1 MERTIAPHKHSIKAP
16 SYLPVSTIEF
26 GNGSQL
32 FCQEGGSQELVSLTI
47 RLNAGSKL
55 QDKFLTTALCKD
67 LLLSGTKH
75 HKAVEIT
82 EKIDFLGAYINT
94 DYNQDFTTIQLF
106 CMRKYFAELIP
117 YLSEII
123 FEPLFPVEEFKRII
137 QKKKQTFLVNNEKVH
152 NKSRG
157 IFFNALFGDENC
169 YGALLKEEHFDEI
182 SVEDIQKFHTKYY
195 HASNM
200 ELFMAGKFDEEEK
213 MLVEHYF
220 GSEKT
225 DITFTNYN
233 NKIHYPKSKLI
244 HEHKE
249 NALQSSIRLGYA
261 TFDAVHPDYFNMKIV
276 STILGG
282 YFGSRL
288 MKNIREDKGYT
299 YGIGSFQVSLLG
311 TGYFGI
317 STEVGAHVTNNALDE
332 IYKELNLL
340 RTVLISEEEL
350 SLVKN
355 YMLGNILK
363 SADGIFN
370 QAELFKNLRSHQL
383 DFNHIHSLVDRIR
396 SIQPEDVLAISNK
409 YLDRSLMHEIVLGKI
424 N

>member
-1 MERTIAPHKHSIKAP
+1 MKRTIAPHKHGIKAP
-16 SYLPVSTIEF
+16 TYIPVSTIEF
-26 GNGSQL
+26 SNGSQL

-55 QDKFLTTALCKD
+55 QDKFLTAALCKD
-67 LLLSGTKH
+67 LLLSGTAH
-75 HKAVEIT
+75 HKADEIT

-117 YLSEII
+117 YLYEII
-123 FEPLFPVEEFKRII
+123 FEPLFPAEEFNRIV
-137 QKKKQTFLVNNEKVH
+137 QKKRQNFLVNNEKVH
-152 NKSRG
+152 HKSRG

-169 YGALLKEEHFDEI
+169 YGALLKEEHFNEI
-182 SVEDIQKFHTKYY
+182 GLEEIKQFHAKYY

-200 ELFMAGKFDEEEK
+200 EMYMAGKFGDQERL
-213 MLVEHYF
+213 LVEQYF
-220 GSEKT
+220 GHEKSL
-225 DITFTNYN
+225 IEFKEFN
-233 NKIHYPKSKLI
+233 NTVHYPKSKLI
-244 HEHKE
+244 HENKAK
-249 NALQSSIRLGYA
+249 ALQSSIRLGYA
-261 TFDAVHPDYFNMKIV
+261 NFDALHPDYFNMKIV
-276 STILGG
+276 STVLGG

-317 STEVGAHVTNNALDE
+317 STEVGAQVTNYALDE

-340 RTVLISEEEL
+340 RTQLISEQEL
-350 SLVKN
+350 NLVKN
-355 YMLGNILK
+355 YMLGNILN

-396 SIQPEDVLAISNK
+396 SIHPEEILAVSNK
-409 YLDRSLMHEIVLGKI
+409 YLDRSLMHEIVIGKI
-424 N
+424 D

>member
-16 SYLPVSTIEF
+16 IYIPVSTSVF
-26 GNGSQL
+26 GNGSKL
-32 FCQEGGSQELVSLTI
+32 HCQEGGSQDLISLTI

-67 LLLSGTKH
+67 LLMSGTKH
-75 HKAVEIT
+75 HKASEIT
-82 EKIDFLGAYINT
+82 EKVDFLGAYINT

-106 CMRKYFAELIP
+106 CMRKYFTELLP
-117 YLSEII
+117 LLSEII
-123 FEPLFPVEEFKRII
+123 FEPLFPESEFNRMV
-137 QKKKQTFLVNNEKVH
+137 QTKKQTFLVNNEKVH
-152 NKSRG
+152 QKSRG
-157 IFFNALFGDENC
+157 IFFNTLFGDNNC
-169 YGALLKEEHFDEI
+169 YGAQLEEEHFDQI
-182 SVEDIQKFHTKYY
+182 SLSDVQKFHERYY

-200 ELFMAGKFDEEEK
+200 ELFIAGKFGSEETK
-213 MLVEHYF
+213 LVEKLF
-220 GSEKT
+220 GQDKQVISFKE
-225 DITFTNYN
+225 YN
-233 NKIHYPKSKLI
+233 NTIVYPKSMRI
-244 HEHKE
+244 HESKKGS
-249 NALQSSIRLGYA
+249 LQSSIRLGYA
-261 TFDAVHPDYFNMKIV
+261 NLDAIHPDYYNLKIV

-317 STEVGAHVTNNALDE
+317 STEVGANVTQNALDE
-332 IYKELNLL
+332 IYKEMNLL
-340 RTVLISEEEL
+340 RTEL
-350 SLVKN
+350 VSNDELNLVRN

-370 QAELFKNLRSHQL
+370 QAELFKNLSSHQL
-383 DFNHIHSLVDRIR
+383 DYQHIHGLVQRIR
-396 SIQPEDVLAISNK
+396 TIQTDEVISIADK
-409 YLDRSLMHEIVLGKI
+409 YLDPSLMHEIIIGKI